1 MPDATP
7 ARLPLTQ
14 ALDESL
20 AAMFRSLQSE
30 PAPASLISLADQLED
45 AWRRATVPGETR
57 TIGQAREG

>member
-7 ARLPLTQ
+7 ARLPLSK

-30 PAPASLISLADQLED
+30 PAPSSLIRLADRLED
-45 AWRRATVPGETR
+45 AWLRAQIAGEAR
-57 TIGQAREG
+57 SIG